1 VIPALNTVKTTVKI
15 AARVKDNAVDIIA
28 QPLVSAD
35 LEGLEH
41 YNFFRYD
48 PAHGGVFTANSDT
61 PRQVIATTVKESS
74 LVFVCTGP
82 AKVGNA
88 FRWVSSS
95 GGFFTEWTVALLN
108 VKIEFHRE
116 TAPPKRSARSGTP
129 VPSLAVPPH
138 DYGLSTVMHR
148 AGCSPHPAFTSDR

>member
-1 VIPALNTVKTTVKI
+1 MISKTLCTRFTRAMLATALIGVLMPCALGQDVPRAGRYSGTLDVLTTVIPDFLTVKTTVKI

-61 PRQVIATTVKESS
+61 PRQVIAVTVKESS
-74 LVFVCTGP
+74 LVLVLLTGP
-82 AKVGNA
+82 DNVGNSFSGEVLA
-88 FRWVSSS
+88 ERRFTFRLTRV
-95 GGFFTEWTVALLN
+95 GQ
-108 VKIEFHRE
+108 
-116 TAPPKRSARSGTP
+116 
-129 VPSLAVPPH
+129 
-138 DYGLSTVMHR
+138 
-148 AGCSPHPAFTSDR
+148 